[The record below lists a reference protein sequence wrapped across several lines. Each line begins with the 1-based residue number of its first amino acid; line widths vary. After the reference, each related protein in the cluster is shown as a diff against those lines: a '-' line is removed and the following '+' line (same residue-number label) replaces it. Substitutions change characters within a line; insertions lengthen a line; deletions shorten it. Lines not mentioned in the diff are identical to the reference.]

1 MSDYIITVNSTVDT
15 TREWLTERGVPY
27 IPLKYTIDGQTYSDM
42 EGLSSKE
49 FFDKLREGKM
59 STTSQI
65 NPDEAREALE
75 PYLKEGKDILHLSFS
90 SGLSGTC
97 NSMKIAAE
105 ELQEEYP
112 ERKIIV
118 IDTLCACLG
127 EALLLY
133 YVLKQKENGAT
144 IEEAAKWAE
153 ENKLHICHDVTVDDL
168 NHLQRGGRISKAA
181 AVLGTLVQVK
191 PIIHMDN
198 NGKLQVIAKE
208 RGRKKSL
215 NKIVDMAVEQS
226 KGWENEII
234 MITHGDCLKDAEYV
248 AGRVREKMGIENI
261 LINNIGT
268 VIGSHTGPGVVAVF
282 CMGNER

>member
-1 MSDYIITVNSTVDT
+1 M
-15 TREWLTERGVPY
+15 
-27 IPLKYTIDGQTYSDM
+27 
-42 EGLSSKE
+42 
-49 FFDKLREGKM
+49 
-59 STTSQI
+59 
-65 NPDEAREALE
+65 
-75 PYLKEGKDILHLSFS
+75 
-90 SGLSGTC
+90 
-97 NSMKIAAE
+97 
-105 ELQEEYP
+105 
-112 ERKIIV
+112 
-118 IDTLCACLG
+118 
-127 EALLLY
+127 LLY
-133 YVLKQKENGAT
+133 YALKLKEEGKT
-144 IEEAAKWAE
+144 IDEIAKWAE
-153 ENKLHICHDVTVDDL
+153 ENKLHVCHNVTVDDL

-234 MITHGDCLKDAEYV
+234 MITNGDCLKDAEYV